1 MASSRQP
8 LYGVGLLDDL
18 HMYFPD
24 LLYNSDRF
32 TTIGSVLQYIRTQT
46 ESQFNLFARGQREAQ
61 QPQQNPVL
69 STPSRPIT
77 ATAPSAPARR
87 IQPQRHWSDGGA
99 EGPFGANG
107 YGVYVPP
114 PPIVPLAEQVINPIE
129 NIITETYDISSL
141 FHIPT
146 AQRQSTNATTNSLM
160 SILLNAVTS
169 MPRTDLEPVVVRP
182 EPQTIDRATT
192 LRSAREEDEQEVC
205 SVCQDE
211 YTEGQA
217 IRSIT
222 HCSHMFHKSC
232 IDQWFERNVHCP
244 VCRYDIRQTPNLAQ

>member
-1 MASSRQP
+1 MSSAP

-18 HMYFPD
+18 HTYFPE
-24 LLYNSDRF
+24 LLYNRGRF
-32 TTIGSVLQYIRTQT
+32 QTVPQVLDYIYTQIET
-46 ESQFNLFARGQREAQ
+46 RVNPYARGAQLYRESQQ
-61 QPQQNPVL
+61 QQQNPVL
-69 STPSRPIT
+69 ATPSRPIT
-77 ATAPSAPARR
+77 VTAPSAPARR

-244 VCRYDIRQTPNLAQ
+244 VCRYDIRQTPVNE